1 MASSFCLQS
10 FLSMLQ
16 CINQS
21 TNLPKENIM
30 NIEKFK
36 KENADFLNSEQRE
49 KGWMPYTKLGQS
61 TARLY
66 RKVEADKEMAAD
78 LKTTLLKALK
88 ANTSAPNP
96 PFESDENT
104 DWDERYKRAQLKY
117 RHDCASVLGEIVR
130 KEFRTS
136 GSFITAQDIKGFILR
151 GADEASPFT
160 EALKYIVE
168 AIDCC
173 LDSSHQPP
181 HPVYFDIWAFVTD
194 VLFNHAPAPF
204 KIMYCDEWCDIL
216 SIKVVKKDGELSYYV
231 DIGHATGPIEIVV
244 DGNWCNFT
252 YKNLVSSICIPSQT
266 PLEKAQN
273 VFDTKFVHSLN
284 LDHNLPICPIL
295 HSIMGIYHIWECM
308 DISRNESGYIDESSE
323 PVAEVPAP
331 EVIEEPVAQITVDK
345 YIAAVEEFKDYVRKT
360 VALHKLEGAKYEE
373 LPTPLKE
380 LLNLNAVAD
389 LLLSGANLELPENMK
404 AAMHALEIPIV

>member
-1 MASSFCLQS
+1 
-10 FLSMLQ
+10 
-16 CINQS
+16 
-21 TNLPKENIM
+21 M

-36 KENADFLNSEQRE
+36 TENADFLNSEQRE

-61 TARLY
+61 TAKLH
-66 RKVEADKEMAAD
+66 RKVEATKAMEDD

-88 ANTSAPNP
+88 ANTGTPNP
-96 PFESDENT
+96 PFESDENA
-104 DWDERYKRAQLKY
+104 DWYKKYERAQLKY
-117 RHDCASVLGEIVR
+117 HNDCASVFGEIVR
-130 KEFRTS
+130 KEFRTA
-136 GSFITAQDIKGFILR
+136 GSFITSENVKEFILR
-151 GADEASPFT
+151 GIDKTQPLT

-173 LDSSHQPP
+173 LDSSQQPP
-181 HPVYFDIWAFVTD
+181 HPVYFDIWEFVTD
-194 VLFNHAPAPF
+194 MLLNHMPEPF
-204 KIMYCDEWCDIL
+204 KIMYHNDWHDLL
-216 SIKVVKKDGELSYYV
+216 SIKAIKKGGELSYIV
-231 DIGHATGPIEIVV
+231 DIGYASGPIEIVV
-244 DGNWCNFT
+244 DGSWCNFT
-252 YKNLVSSICIPSQT
+252 YTNMVGSICIPGKT

-308 DISRNESGYIDESSE
+308 DISRNESGYIDEIIE
-323 PVAEVPAP
+323 PVADFAAP

-345 YIAAVEEFKDYVRKT
+345 YIGALEEFKDYVRKT

-389 LLLSGANLELPENMK
+389 LLLSGANLELPENVR
-404 AAMHALEIPIV
+404 AAMDALEIPIA

>member
-1 MASSFCLQS
+1 MD
-10 FLSMLQ
+10 
-16 CINQS
+16 
-21 TNLPKENIM
+21 
-30 NIEKFK
+30 IEKFK
-36 KENADFLNSEQRE
+36 TENACFLNSEQRE

-61 TARLY
+61 TAKLY
-66 RKVEADKEMAAD
+66 RKVEATKAMEDD

-88 ANTSAPNP
+88 VNTGTPNP
-96 PFESDENT
+96 PFESDENA
-104 DWDERYKRAQLKY
+104 DWHKKYERAQLKY
-117 RHDCASVLGEIVR
+117 RNDCASVFGEIVR
-130 KEFRTS
+130 KKFRTS
-136 GSFITAQDIKGFILR
+136 GSFITTQDIKEFIWRGNIWR
-151 GADEASPFT
+151 GADETSPFT

-173 LDSSHQPP
+173 LDSSQQPP

-204 KIMYCDEWCDIL
+204 KIMYCDKWCDIL

-252 YKNLVSSICIPSQT
+252 YKNLVSSICIPSQS

-273 VFDTKFVHSLN
+273 VFDTQFVNSLN
-284 LDHNLPICPIL
+284 LDHTLPICPIL

-308 DISRNESGYIDESSE
+308 DVSRNESGYIDEIIE
-323 PVAEVPAP
+323 PVVEVAAP
-331 EVIEEPVAQITVDK
+331 EVIEETIEEPVVQITVDK
-345 YIAAVEEFKDYVRKT
+345 YIAALEEFKDYVRKT

-373 LPTPLKE
+373 LPAPLKE

-404 AAMHALEIPIV
+404 AAMDALEIPIV